1 MITPGR
7 TALITSAALA
17 ALITACS
24 SGGADSPAIN
34 PAQVEYDRV
43 VAALR
48 ACPAPSSVSSYDDD
62 VVDIQADFASF
73 QNIGGEESV
82 DSGVFT
88 PAESCVLNAL
98 GDDSALPDRILAR
111 MGPTRPIDG
120 VQEVEVDGV
129 TYRWSISST
138 KGLSLIIEVTR

>member
-1 MITPGR
+1 M
-7 TALITSAALA
+7 
-17 ALITACS
+17 
-24 SGGADSPAIN
+24 
-34 PAQVEYDRV
+34 
-43 VAALR
+43 
-48 ACPAPSSVSSYDDD
+48 
-62 VVDIQADFASF
+62 
-73 QNIGGEESV
+73 
-82 DSGVFT
+82 
-88 PAESCVLNAL
+88 LNAL